1 MSYKLT
7 HWGLRI
13 LALLA
18 LGFLAFLVFYTTPY
32 QNQNFDNQ
40 ELLNIILFQTGLF
53 IFLSA
58 VFSIFLFWIR
68 RRKAGEQRTRSLCVL
83 MNVSVRQGILLA
95 LGVSILLILQSF
107 RILTWWDSLL
117 AVGAVFLIELYFLT
131 R

>member
-7 HWGLRI
+7 LWGLRI

-18 LGFLAFLVFYTTPY
+18 LGFLSYLAFYTNPY
-32 QNQNFDNQ
+32 QDQNLETQ
-40 ELLNIILFQTGLF
+40 ELLNIVLFQIGLF

-68 RRKAGEQRTRSLCVL
+68 RRKAGEQRTGSLCVL
-83 MNVSVRQGILLA
+83 LNVSVRQGILLA
-95 LGVSILLILQSF
+95 LGISILLILQSF

-117 AVGAVFLIELYFLT
+117 AIGAVFLIELYFLT